1 MLRLRARREIA
12 RSNERDPA
20 LYLHTPGT
28 TFAWPTNLKLG
39 LSQSARME
47 QRLLQSPQ
55 MIQAMQI
62 LQLNGLDLED
72 RVQQELVENPF
83 LEVVEPA
90 ASGSEGADAASAAED
105 KRVEGMLEELERYR
119 DLPGSRRRT
128 GSSEDG
134 DKKLEAMANTPDS
147 DKSLAEDLIGEL
159 SFLDLDPRRRELAEY
174 LLYSLDER
182 GYLRS
187 SLADFAREWSLPG
200 SFHESWTSE
209 QPPGATHTPAPSPN
223 GSIATVQLDEL
234 ADGVD
239 AEEATTDEPTRAET
253 TSGEA
258 PDDDPQAGTAREDA
272 PQAEAAAPVSLSRN
286 GDSDEEPVGF
296 DPPVTVPELRSI
308 LEELRHISH
317 PGLGARDLRECL
329 LLQIDSMGLE
339 IPLVRAIVDHHLE
352 DLEQNRL
359 PRIAKATGK
368 SIEAVKQAVEIL
380 RTFEPN
386 PGASYGDTKSALIT
400 PDVIVEEIDGEYQVR
415 LDRQRTPELTLSPT
429 YRDLLQKAQKGD
441 GVREWV
447 KKRLESARWFI
458 DALQQR
464 HSTLQR
470 ISDAIFKHQRGF
482 LERGVSAFQPLRMQE
497 IADEVGVHIS
507 TVSRAVSGKYAQTP
521 RGIFPLKYFF
531 AGGTQTSSGEVA
543 SQVSIKQKIADLV
556 AQEVGD
562 HPLSDEEIAA
572 QLEARDNI
580 KIARRTVT
588 KYRKA
593 LRIPS
598 SNQRRQ
604 F

>member
-1 MLRLRARREIA
+1 
-12 RSNERDPA
+12 
-20 LYLHTPGT
+20 
-28 TFAWPTNLKLG
+28 
-39 LSQSARME
+39 
-47 QRLLQSPQ
+47 

-90 ASGSEGADAASAAED
+90 ASSAEGADAASAAED

-200 SFHESWTSE
+200 TFHESWTSE
-209 QPPGATHTPAPSPN
+209 EPPSVPHAPAPPSN
-223 GSIATVQLDEL
+223 GSIATAELDEPDEL
-234 ADGVD
+234 AGNVD
-239 AEEATTDEPTRAET
+239 ADEATTDDTPHGGAPHGETLDDEPEAV
-253 TSGEA
+253 A
-258 PDDDPQAGTAREDA
+258 PDGHA
-272 PQAEAAAPVSLSRN
+272 PQAEAAAPLSLSRN
-286 GDSDEEPVGF
+286 GDADEEPVGF